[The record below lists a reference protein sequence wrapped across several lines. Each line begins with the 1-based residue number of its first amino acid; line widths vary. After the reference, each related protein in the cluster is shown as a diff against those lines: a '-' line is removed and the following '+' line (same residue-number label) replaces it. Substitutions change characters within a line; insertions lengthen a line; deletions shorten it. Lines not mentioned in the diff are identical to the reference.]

1 MPGDA
6 PIIVG
11 GGGSTYLWIRK
22 GLTLTPKPYPQD
34 PPAQYE
40 IDDFAFDPH
49 DYDCYDVGVDLV
61 RYKTHDGDNQGN
73 FHKIKVR
80 RRHCTRF
87 YDAES
92 RR

>member
-22 GLTLTPKPYPQD
+22 GLTLTPEPNPHPD
-34 PPAQYE
+34 YE
-40 IDDFAFDPH
+40 IDDFIFDPN
-49 DYDCYDVGVDLV
+49 DYDCYDIGVDLV

-73 FHKIKVR
+73 FHKIKKR
-80 RRHCTRF
+80 LKHCTRF
-87 YDAES
+87 YDHDAK
-92 RR
+92 R